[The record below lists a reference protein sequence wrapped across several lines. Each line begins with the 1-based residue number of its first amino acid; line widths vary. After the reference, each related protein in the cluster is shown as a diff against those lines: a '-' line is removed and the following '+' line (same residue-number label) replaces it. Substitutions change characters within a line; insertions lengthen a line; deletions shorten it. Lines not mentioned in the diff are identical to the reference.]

1 MKQSLRTGGKQ
12 TEQLLENLCK
22 ILHFQHEA
30 DKSTSPSSQDQL
42 KIVSKFCRVI
52 DEVVPDLLPLLVRT
66 KLIPKVLKILYFL
79 QFPSTEMSVALMHK
93 AVQVL
98 ETRQDRSQHV
108 SKTVFSFK
116 GPQPLQWG
124 SEFQTSLDYE
134 WSKRGWVANGYD
146 FEWDLKSG
154 SPTI

>member
-108 SKTVFSFK
+108 SKTVFSVQ
-116 GPQPLQWG
+116 GPSTFTVG
-124 SEFQTSLDYE
+124 
-134 WSKRGWVANGYD
+134 
-146 FEWDLKSG
+146 
-154 SPTI
+154 I

>member
-42 KIVSKFCRVI
+42 KIVSKFSRVI

-79 QFPSTEMSVALMHK
+79 QF
-93 AVQVL
+93 QFFFFFVL
-98 ETRQDRSQHV
+98 HI
-108 SKTVFSFK
+108 VFLIHLLF
-116 GPQPLQWG
+116 
-124 SEFQTSLDYE
+124 
-134 WSKRGWVANGYD
+134 
-146 FEWDLKSG
+146 
-154 SPTI
+154 TIH